1 MSVKVFIDGSS
12 GTTGLCITVRS
23 ICNIFA
29 GEPLLKVLSWLSNN
43 LHTYEDEIDQPEFI
57 TALQVYGCS
66 ESSKADV
73 RSAFLIMFLLYY
85 RFVVIKEDKSQN
97 YI

>member
-1 MSVKVFIDGSS
+1 
-12 GTTGLCITVRS
+12 VRS
-23 ICNIFA
+23 ICRILA

-66 ESSKADV
+66 ESSNTDV
-73 RSAFLIMFLLYY
+73 RRAFLIIGLLYY
-85 RFVVIKEDKSQN
+85 RFSVIKEDKSQN
-97 YI
+97 DIKMKKADFTLDL